1 MSVETPQQ
9 DPNPARQGS
18 PRRSW
23 LWKVGVYGLG
33 AAFVQAVWSTFR
45 FARATV
51 SYGPP
56 KKFNLGPL
64 ERFAPG
70 LTTFVEGAGV
80 FVKRDE
86 QGVRAMSAV
95 CTHLGC
101 TVRSE
106 GSGFVCPCHGSRYD
120 EEGHVVSGPAPD
132 PLAFYELKQD
142 GKRHLVVDLARPVDP
157 KTRLRGT

>member
-1 MSVETPQQ
+1 MGEL
-9 DPNPARQGS
+9 

-23 LWKVGVYGLG
+23 LWIVGCVGLG
-33 AAFVQAVWSTFR
+33 GAALEAVWSTLR
-45 FARATV
+45 FARAPV

-56 KKFNLGPL
+56 RKLNLGPL

-70 LTTFVEGAGV
+70 VTSFVESARV

-86 QGVRAMSAV
+86 HGVRAMSAV

-106 GSGFVCPCHGSRYD
+106 GEGFVCPCHGSRYD
-120 EEGHVVSGPAPD
+120 HEGHVVSGPAPD
-132 PLAFYELKQD
+132 PLAFYDLATD
-142 GKRHLVVDLARPVDP
+142 GKRHLIVDLGRPVEP
-157 KTRLRGT
+157 GKRLRDA